1 MVVPPW
7 GRAGGEPASARHRR
21 VASTCPT
28 PPSPV
33 LEEALDQPLH
43 EHGGQG
49 EDEDD
54 EGARVRGRHYTIG
67 PFATVVGVFF
77 PWLIGM
83 VMLVKWLIE
92 GLF

>member
-1 MVVPPW
+1 
-7 GRAGGEPASARHRR
+7 
-21 VASTCPT
+21 
-28 PPSPV
+28 
-33 LEEALDQPLH
+33 
-43 EHGGQG
+43 
-49 EDEDD
+49 
-54 EGARVRGRHYTIG
+54 VRGRHYTIG